1 MHQKIEEAE
10 SKRLNLISNLNK
22 ENNETDMVEKMT
34 SEEALTLEIIDSYQQ
49 HQLNKLLISSNV
61 QQIVIY
67 FL

>member
-1 MHQKIEEAE
+1 MHQKIEETE